1 MSDRADAID
10 GGMGTNN
17 HAPARLLIVDDEAA
31 QRHALCETLQV
42 HGFEAIGCSGAEPA
56 LAELRQRPVD
66 LLLTDLMMP
75 GTDGITLLRAA
86 HQIDPMLVAIIM
98 TGEGTIATA
107 VEAMRSGAF
116 DYILKP
122 FKLSAILPV
131 LSRALAVR
139 RLRIQN
145 AALERQLREHA
156 AELEAANREL
166 DAFTRSASH
175 DLRAPLNAVLGFSS
189 LLVQDFSSRLAPQ
202 QRNWLVEIQRAA
214 RQMNQL
220 IDDLMRLSR
229 LGRQA
234 LSLQMVDVTA
244 LARGVADELSVQQQ
258 PVRPGLQLQIDA
270 LPPALAD
277 ASLLRQVLVN
287 LMSNAFKFT
296 RLVEPARIH
305 VGHGAQRSGPPAYFV
320 RDNGEGFDMAQAG
333 QLFQAFN
340 RLHRS
345 DAFDGTGVGLSIV
358 QRIVQRHGGRV
369 WAEAAPGQGATF
381 FFTLDAANPPAPH

>member
-1 MSDRADAID
+1 M
-10 GGMGTNN
+10 N
-17 HAPARLLIVDDEAA
+17 APARLLIVDDEAA
-31 QRHALCETLQV
+31 QRHALCETLQAQ
-42 HGFEAIGCSGAEPA
+42 GFDALGCGDAEAA
-56 LAELRQRPVD
+56 LAALRRQPVD

-75 GTDGITLLRAA
+75 GTDGIALLRAA
-86 HQIDPMLVAIIM
+86 RQIDPMLVAIIM

-139 RLRIQN
+139 QLRIQN
-145 AALERQLREHA
+145 AALEQRLREHA

-189 LLVQDFSSRLAPQ
+189 LLVQDFSSQLGAQ

-214 RQMNQL
+214 RQMSQL

-234 LSLQMVDVTA
+234 LNLQSVDVTT
-244 LARGVADELSVQQQ
+244 LAQEVGTELAAQQE
-258 PVRPGLQLQIDA
+258 PARPNLQLRIDA

-277 ASLLRQVLVN
+277 AALLRQVLVN

-296 RLVEPARIH
+296 RRVERASIH
-305 VGHGAQRSGPPAYFV
+305 VGHEARAAGQPAYFV
-320 RDNGEGFDMAQAG
+320 RDNGEGFDMAQADK
-333 QLFQAFN
+333 LFQAFN
-340 RLHRS
+340 RMHRS
-345 DAFDGTGVGLSIV
+345 DLFEGTGVGLSIV

-369 WAEAAPGQGATF
+369 WADAAPGQGATF
-381 FFTLDAANPPAPH
+381 FFTLDAAGAEAAKTPATPG

>member
-1 MSDRADAID
+1 MSA
-10 GGMGTNN
+10 
-17 HAPARLLIVDDEAA
+17 ARLLIVDDEVA
-31 QRHALCETLQV
+31 QRHALCETLQAQ
-42 HGFEAIGCSGAEPA
+42 GFDAVGCGSAEAA
-56 LAELRQRPVD
+56 LAELRKQPVD

-75 GTDGITLLRAA
+75 GTDGIGLLRAA
-86 HQIDPMLVAIIM
+86 REIDSMLVGIIM

-139 RLRIQN
+139 QLRIQN
-145 AALERQLREHA
+145 AALEQRLREHA

-189 LLVQDFSSRLAPQ
+189 LLVQDFSGQLAAQ
-202 QRNWLVEIQRAA
+202 QRGWLVEIGRAA
-214 RQMNQL
+214 RQMSQL

-234 LSLQMVDVTA
+234 LNLQTVDMAA
-244 LARGVADELSVQQQ
+244 LARGVADELAAQQ
-258 PVRPGLQLQIDA
+258 PMRPNLQLRIDA
-270 LPPALAD
+270 LPQTLAD
-277 ASLLRQVLVN
+277 AALLRQVLVN
-287 LMSNAFKFT
+287 LLSNAFKFT
-296 RLVEPARIH
+296 RHVEPASIH
-305 VGHGAQRSGPPAYFV
+305 VGHQPQSGGRPAYFV

-333 QLFQAFN
+333 KLFQAFN
-340 RLHRS
+340 RLHRT
-345 DAFDGTGVGLSIV
+345 DLFEGTGVGLSIV

-369 WAEAAPGQGATF
+369 WAEGEPGHGATF
-381 FFTLDAANPPAPH
+381 FFTLDAAESRLTP

>member
-1 MSDRADAID
+1 MSGAARAQDPQA
-10 GGMGTNN
+10 
-17 HAPARLLIVDDEAA
+17 AAARLLIVDDEAA
-31 QRHALCETLQV
+31 QRHALCETLEVQ
-42 HGFEAIGCSGAEPA
+42 GFDAVGCGDAEAA
-56 LAELRQRPVD
+56 LAELRRRPVD

-75 GTDGITLLRAA
+75 GTDGIALLRAA
-86 HQIDPMLVAIIM
+86 RQIDPNLVAIIM
-98 TGEGTIATA
+98 TGEGTIASA

-139 RLRIQN
+139 RLRLHN
-145 AALERQLREHA
+145 AALEQQLRQHA

-189 LLVQDFSSRLAPQ
+189 LLVQDFSTQLGAQ
-202 QRNWLVEIQRAA
+202 QRGWLVEIERAA
-214 RQMNQL
+214 RQMSQL
-220 IDDLMRLSR
+220 IDDLMRLSQ

-234 LSLQMVDVTA
+234 LNLQAVDMAA
-244 LARGVADELSVQQQ
+244 LARSVADELRAQQ
-258 PVRPGLQLQIDA
+258 PQRPRLDVQIDA

-277 ASLLRQVLVN
+277 AALLRQVFVN
-287 LMSNAFKFT
+287 LLSNALKFT
-296 RLVEPARIH
+296 RRTASPAIH
-305 VGHGAQRSGPPAYFV
+305 VGHDAQAYFV

-333 QLFQAFN
+333 KLFQAFN

-345 DAFDGTGVGLSIV
+345 DVFEGTGVGLSIV

-369 WAEAAPGQGATF
+369 WAAAAPGQGATF
-381 FFTLDAANPPAPH
+381 YFTLAADAASG

>member
-1 MSDRADAID
+1 VTRGAAVRSGADA
-10 GGMGTNN
+10 
-17 HAPARLLIVDDEAA
+17 ARLLIVDDEAA
-31 QRHALCETLQV
+31 QRQALCETLQDQ
-42 HGFEAIGCSGAEPA
+42 GFDAVGCGSADA
-56 LAELRQRPVD
+56 AMAELDQRPVD

-75 GTDGITLLRAA
+75 GTDGIALLRAA
-86 HQIDPMLVAIIM
+86 RQIDPMLVGIIM

-131 LSRALAVR
+131 LSRALSVR

-145 AALERQLREHA
+145 SALEQQLREHA
-156 AELEAANREL
+156 AELEATNREL

-189 LLVQDFSSRLAPQ
+189 LLVQDFSGELAPQ
-202 QRNWLVEIQRAA
+202 QRGWLVEIERSA
-214 RQMNQL
+214 RHMSQL

-234 LSLQMVDVTA
+234 LDLQSVDMSA
-244 LARGVADELSVQQQ
+244 LARDVAHELQAQQQ
-258 PVRPGLQLQIDA
+258 AARPGVQLQVDA
-270 LPPALAD
+270 LSPAMAD
-277 ASLLRQVLVN
+277 AALMRQVFVN
-287 LMSNAFKFT
+287 LLSNALKFT
-296 RLVEPARIH
+296 RHVAAARVQ
-305 VGHGAQRSGPPAYFV
+305 VGHEIQADGPVYFV
-320 RDNGEGFDMAQAG
+320 RDNGEGFDMAQAD

-345 DAFDGTGVGLSIV
+345 DLFEGTGVGLSIV
-358 QRIVQRHGGRV
+358 QRIVQRHGGRA

-381 FFTLDAANPPAPH
+381 YFTIEAGDPRAPQA

>member
-1 MSDRADAID
+1 MTETGA
-10 GGMGTNN
+10 
-17 HAPARLLIVDDEAA
+17 ARLLIVDDEAA
-31 QRHALCETLQV
+31 QRHALSETLQV
-42 HGFEAIGCSGAEPA
+42 QGFETVGCGNAEAA

-75 GTDGITLLRAA
+75 GTDGIGLLRAA
-86 HQIDPMLVAIIM
+86 REIDPMLVVIIM

-145 AALERQLREHA
+145 AALEQQLREHA

-189 LLVQDFSSRLAPQ
+189 LLVQDFNSQLAPQ
-202 QRNWLVEIQRAA
+202 QRGWLVEIQRAA
-214 RQMNQL
+214 RQMSQL

-234 LSLQMVDVTA
+234 LNLQTVDIA
-244 LARGVADELSVQQQ
+244 ELARGVAGELQAQIEPPGRQ
-258 PVRPGLQLQIDA
+258 PQVQIDA

-277 ASLLRQVLVN
+277 AALLRQALVN
-287 LMSNAFKFT
+287 LLSNAFKFT
-296 RLVEPARIH
+296 RHAKAARIH
-305 VGHGAQRSGPPAYFV
+305 VGHEAHGNGTRAYFV

-333 QLFQAFN
+333 KLFQAFN

-345 DAFDGTGVGLSIV
+345 DVFEGTGVGLSIV

-369 WAEAAPGQGATF
+369 WAEGEPGRGATF
-381 FFTLDAANPPAPH
+381 YFTLDAPHTART

>member
-1 MSDRADAID
+1 MKDSGA
-10 GGMGTNN
+10 
-17 HAPARLLIVDDEAA
+17 ARLLIVDDEAA
-31 QRHALCETLQV
+31 QRHALSETLQV
-42 HGFEAIGCSGAEPA
+42 QGFEAIGCASGEAA

-75 GTDGITLLRAA
+75 GTDGIALLRAA
-86 HQIDPMLVAIIM
+86 REIDPTLVVIIM

-131 LSRALAVR
+131 LARALAVR

-145 AALERQLREHA
+145 AALEQQLRQHA

-189 LLVQDFSSRLAPQ
+189 LLVQDFSSQLAPQ
-202 QRNWLVEIQRAA
+202 QRGWLVEIQRAA
-214 RQMNQL
+214 RQMSQL

-234 LSLQMVDVTA
+234 LNLQTVDMA
-244 LARGVADELSVQQQ
+244 KLARGVTDELQAQIEPPRPQ
-258 PVRPGLQLQIDA
+258 PQVQIDA

-277 ASLLRQVLVN
+277 AALLRQALIN
-287 LMSNAFKFT
+287 LLSNAFKFT
-296 RLVEPARIH
+296 RHTEAARIH
-305 VGHGAQRSGPPAYFV
+305 VGQEAQANGTRAYFV

-333 QLFQAFN
+333 KLFQAFN

-345 DAFDGTGVGLSIV
+345 DMFEGTGVGLSIV

-369 WAEAAPGQGATF
+369 WAEGEPGRGATF
-381 FFTLDAANPPAPH
+381 YFTLDAANAARA

>member
-1 MSDRADAID
+1 MMSTESGAEAQS
-10 GGMGTNN
+10 TP
-17 HAPARLLIVDDEAA
+17 AARLLIVDDEAA

-42 HGFEAIGCSGAEPA
+42 QGFETVGCGSAEAA
-56 LAELRQRPVD
+56 LGELRQRPVD

-75 GTDGITLLRAA
+75 GTDGIALLRAA
-86 HQIDPMLVAIIM
+86 RQIDPMLVGIIM
-98 TGEGTIATA
+98 TGEGTIASA

-122 FKLSAILPV
+122 FRLSAVLPV

-139 RLRIQN
+139 QLRIRN
-145 AALERQLREHA
+145 ATLERQLRERA

-189 LLVQDFSSRLAPQ
+189 LLVQDFRGQLAPQ
-202 QRNWLVEIQRAA
+202 QRGWLVEIARAA
-214 RQMNQL
+214 RHMSQL

-234 LSLQMVDVTA
+234 LDLQTIDTAA
-244 LARGVADELSVQQQ
+244 LARAVADELSAQQEPARPNLQVQ
-258 PVRPGLQLQIDA
+258 VDA
-270 LPPALAD
+270 LPPARAD
-277 ASLLRQVLVN
+277 AALLRQVFVN
-287 LMSNAFKFT
+287 LLSNAFKFT
-296 RLVEPARIH
+296 ARVEAAHIH
-305 VGHGAQRSGPPAYFV
+305 VGHQTQPDGQIAWFV

-333 QLFQAFN
+333 KLFQAFN

-345 DAFDGTGVGLSIV
+345 DHFEGSGVGLSIV

-369 WAEAAPGQGATF
+369 WAEGEPGRGATF
-381 FFTLDAANPPAPH
+381 YFTLGAHGDGPPRA

>member
-1 MSDRADAID
+1 MSAAAVGAR
-10 GGMGTNN
+10 G
-17 HAPARLLIVDDEAA
+17 APGARLLIVDDEAA
-31 QRHALCETLQV
+31 QRQALCETLQV
-42 HGFEAIGCSGAEPA
+42 QGFEAVGCNNAEAA
-56 LAELRQRPVD
+56 LAELRRQPVD

-75 GTDGITLLRAA
+75 GTDGIALLRAA
-86 HQIDPMLVAIIM
+86 REIDPMLVAIIM

-139 RLRIQN
+139 QLRIQN
-145 AALERQLREHA
+145 AALEQRLREHA
-156 AELEAANREL
+156 AELESANREL

-189 LLVQDFSSRLAPQ
+189 LLVQDFSGQLAPQ
-202 QRNWLVEIQRAA
+202 QRGWLVEIQRAA
-214 RQMNQL
+214 RQMSQL

-234 LSLQMVDVTA
+234 LTLQTVDVAA
-244 LARGVADELSVQQQ
+244 LARDVADELSAQQASPPRVQ
-258 PVRPGLQLQIDA
+258 VDA
-270 LPPALAD
+270 LPAALAD
-277 ASLLRQVLVN
+277 ASLLRQVFVN
-287 LMSNAFKFT
+287 LLSNAFKFT
-296 RLVEPARIH
+296 RRVDAARIE
-305 VGHGAQRSGPPAYFV
+305 VGHRVEGGTPAYFV
-320 RDNGEGFDMAQAG
+320 RDNGEGFDMEQAG
-333 QLFQAFN
+333 KLFQAFT

-345 DAFDGTGVGLSIV
+345 DLFEGTGVGLSIV

-369 WAEAAPGQGATF
+369 WASGEPGRGATF
-381 FFTLDAANPPAPH
+381 FFTLDAAASDAGGSPASPA

>member
-1 MSDRADAID
+1 MTENGA
-10 GGMGTNN
+10 
-17 HAPARLLIVDDEAA
+17 ARLLIVDDEAA
-31 QRHALCETLQV
+31 QRHALSETLQAQ
-42 HGFEAIGCSGAEPA
+42 GFEAVGCGSAEAA

-75 GTDGITLLRAA
+75 GTDGIGLLRAA
-86 HQIDPMLVAIIM
+86 REIDPMLVVIIM

-145 AALERQLREHA
+145 AALEQQLREHA

-189 LLVQDFSSRLAPQ
+189 LLVQDFSSQLGAQ
-202 QRNWLVEIQRAA
+202 QRGWLVEIQRAA
-214 RQMNQL
+214 RQMSQL

-234 LSLQMVDVTA
+234 LNLQTVDMTE
-244 LARGVADELSVQQQ
+244 LARGVAGELQAQIEPPRPQ
-258 PVRPGLQLQIDA
+258 PQVQIDA
-270 LPPALAD
+270 LPPTLAD
-277 ASLLRQVLVN
+277 PALLRQALIN
-287 LMSNAFKFT
+287 LLSNAFKFT
-296 RLVEPARIH
+296 RHAEAARIH
-305 VGHGAQRSGPPAYFV
+305 VGHEAQGNGTRAFFV

-333 QLFQAFN
+333 KLFQAFN

-345 DAFDGTGVGLSIV
+345 DVFEGSGVGLSIV

-369 WAEAAPGQGATF
+369 WAEGEPGRGATF
-381 FFTLDAANPPAPH
+381 YFTLDAANAART

>member
-1 MSDRADAID
+1 MSDPGA
-10 GGMGTNN
+10 
-17 HAPARLLIVDDEAA
+17 ARLLIVDDEAA

-42 HGFEAIGCSGAEPA
+42 QGFEAVGCGSADAA
-56 LAELRQRPVD
+56 LAELRQQPVD

-75 GTDGITLLRAA
+75 GTDGIALLRAA
-86 HQIDPMLVAIIM
+86 REIDPMLVVIIM

-145 AALERQLREHA
+145 AALEQQLREHA

-189 LLVQDFSSRLAPQ
+189 LLVQDFGSQLAAQ
-202 QRNWLVEIQRAA
+202 QRGWLVEIQRAA
-214 RQMNQL
+214 RQMSQL

-234 LSLQMVDVTA
+234 LNLQTVDMTA
-244 LARGVADELSVQQQ
+244 LAHSVAGELSAQIEPRRPQ
-258 PVRPGLQLQIDA
+258 PQLQIDA

-277 ASLLRQVLVN
+277 AALLRQALIN
-287 LMSNAFKFT
+287 LLSNAFKFT
-296 RLVEPARIH
+296 RHVEAARIH
-305 VGHGAQRSGPPAYFV
+305 LGHEAQDNGMRAYFV
-320 RDNGEGFDMAQAG
+320 RDNGEGFDMAQSG
-333 QLFQAFN
+333 KLFQAFN

-345 DAFDGTGVGLSIV
+345 DVFEGTGVGLSIV

-369 WAEAAPGQGATF
+369 WAEGEPGRGATF
-381 FFTLDAANPPAPH
+381 YFTLDAASATRA

>member
-1 MSDRADAID
+1 MTENGA
-10 GGMGTNN
+10 
-17 HAPARLLIVDDEAA
+17 ARLLIVDDEAA
-31 QRHALCETLQV
+31 QRHALSETLQAQ
-42 HGFEAIGCSGAEPA
+42 GFEAVGCGSAEAA

-75 GTDGITLLRAA
+75 GTDGIGLLRAA
-86 HQIDPMLVAIIM
+86 REIDPMLVVIIM

-145 AALERQLREHA
+145 AALEQQLREHA

-189 LLVQDFSSRLAPQ
+189 LLVQDFSSQLGAQ
-202 QRNWLVEIQRAA
+202 QRGWLVEIQRAA
-214 RQMNQL
+214 RQMSQL

-234 LSLQMVDVTA
+234 LNLQTVDMTE
-244 LARGVADELSVQQQ
+244 LARGVAGELQAQIEPPRLQ
-258 PVRPGLQLQIDA
+258 PQVQIDA
-270 LPPALAD
+270 LPPTLAD
-277 ASLLRQVLVN
+277 PALLRQALIN
-287 LMSNAFKFT
+287 LLSNAFKFT
-296 RLVEPARIH
+296 RHAEAARIH
-305 VGHGAQRSGPPAYFV
+305 VGHEAQGNGTRAFFV

-333 QLFQAFN
+333 KLFQAFN

-345 DAFDGTGVGLSIV
+345 DVFEGSGVGLSIV

-369 WAEAAPGQGATF
+369 WAEGEPGRGATF
-381 FFTLDAANPPAPH
+381 YFTLDAANAART

>member
-1 MSDRADAID
+1 MTEPGA
-10 GGMGTNN
+10 
-17 HAPARLLIVDDEAA
+17 ARLLIVDDEAA
-31 QRHALCETLQV
+31 QRQALCETLQAQ
-42 HGFEAIGCSGAEPA
+42 GFEAVGCGSAATA
-56 LAELRQRPVD
+56 LAEVRHRPVD

-75 GTDGITLLRAA
+75 GTDGIGLLRAA
-86 HQIDPMLVAIIM
+86 REIDPMLVVIIM

-131 LSRALAVR
+131 LSRALSVR

-145 AALERQLREHA
+145 AALEQQLRQHA

-189 LLVQDFSSRLAPQ
+189 LLVQDFSSQLGAQ
-202 QRNWLVEIQRAA
+202 QRGWLVEIQRAA
-214 RQMNQL
+214 RQMSQL

-234 LSLQMVDVTA
+234 LNLQTVDMA
-244 LARGVADELSVQQQ
+244 ELARGVAGELQAQVE
-258 PVRPGLQLQIDA
+258 PPRPPPQVQIDA

-277 ASLLRQVLVN
+277 TALLRQALVN
-287 LMSNAFKFT
+287 LLSNAFKFT
-296 RLVEPARIH
+296 RQVDAARIH
-305 VGHGAQRSGPPAYFV
+305 VGHEAQGNGTRAYFV

-333 QLFQAFN
+333 KLFQAFN

-345 DAFDGTGVGLSIV
+345 DVFEGTGVGLSIV

-369 WAEAAPGQGATF
+369 WAEGEPGRGATF
-381 FFTLDAANPPAPH
+381 YFTLDAASSR